1 MFLLEGV
8 ETRKMLLRCDFDLLL
23 LVSGCV
29 FEVADFFLEH
39 FRKQL
44 VLLGIFLDING
55 GLLSVVLQ
63 LDSGLFILFKLGL
76 ALL

>member
-23 LVSGCV
+23 LVTGCV

-44 VLLGIFLDING
+44 VLLGIFPYLKG
-55 GLLSVVLQ
+55 GLLRVVLEF
-63 LDSGLFILFKLGL
+63 DSGLFILFEMGL

>member
-1 MFLLEGV
+1 
-8 ETRKMLLRCDFDLLL
+8 MLLRCDFDLLL

-44 VLLGIFLDING
+44 VLLGIFPDLKG
-55 GLLSVVLQ
+55 GLLRVVLEF
-63 LDSGLFILFKLGL
+63 DSGLFILFEMGL

>member
-1 MFLLEGV
+1 
-8 ETRKMLLRCDFDLLL
+8 MLLCCDFSLLL

-29 FEVADFFLEH
+29 FEVADFLLEH

-44 VLLGIFLDING
+44 VLLGIFLDLEG

-63 LDSGLFILFKLGL
+63 FDSGLFILFEMGL